1 MPSQVKELLM
11 REIEKEFE
19 ANPYVFLSSFQ
30 GLSVT
35 DLSDFR
41 RNLSKVSKRSLVI
54 KHSMVRKVFTQ
65 RNVAQAEKLL
75 GGQLLVT
82 FGDAE
87 PQVISKAIMD
97 YAKAHDKKFVP
108 SGVILENQVFEK
120 EFLKQLAALP
130 SRKEL
135 LTQVAVRVK
144 SPLSGLVLTLNQLV
158 RGLVVAISEIKKQK
172 ELQPA

>member
-1 MPSQVKELLM
+1 MPSHVKELLM

-19 ANPYVFLSSFQ
+19 NNPYVFLSSFE
-30 GLSVT
+30 GLSVA
-35 DLSDFR
+35 DFHDFR
-41 RNLSKVSKRSLVI
+41 KALERVSKRSLVI
-54 KHSMVRKVFTQ
+54 KHSMVKKVFAQRKVT
-65 RNVAQAEKLL
+65 QAEKLL

-82 FGDAE
+82 FGVAE
-87 PQVISKAIMD
+87 PQAISKAIMD

-120 EFLKQLAALP
+120 EFLKQLASLP

-144 SPLSGLVLTLNQLV
+144 SPISGLVLTLSQLV